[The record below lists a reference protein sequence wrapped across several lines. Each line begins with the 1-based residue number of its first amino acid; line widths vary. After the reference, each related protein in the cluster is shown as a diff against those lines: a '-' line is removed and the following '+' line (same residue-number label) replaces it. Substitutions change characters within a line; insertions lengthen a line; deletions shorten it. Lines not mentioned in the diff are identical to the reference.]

1 MLGTD
6 IRYCFFGLCFCS
18 VLFLLGVG
26 DKHALVLHDILCCS
40 SVIFRFLIFFVAHDS
55 RGQRKVTRPGSCV
68 VLLTGRSSRF
78 FKLLRLVSLFDFLL
92 PFSLRIFDWLW

>member
-6 IRYCFFGLCFCS
+6 IRYWFFGLCFCS

-40 SVIFRFLIFFVAHDS
+40 SVIFRFLIFL
-55 RGQRKVTRPGSCV
+55 
-68 VLLTGRSSRF
+68 LLTTAEDNE
-78 FKLLRLVSLFDFLL
+78 RLPDLALVLYY
-92 PFSLRIFDWLW
+92 